1 MFCSAGIIIMVF
13 YLLCFSLSTQFVCIF
28 VPVCLCLCIF
38 IHISILPELFETV
51 RDNMYPYFY
60 SPLYIFQENMY
71 ILLHNW
77 SAVVNFRKISIDG
90 LSIYLVHIL
99 ILLTDK
105 GL

>member
-1 MFCSAGIIIMVF
+1 MFSK
-13 YLLCFSLSTQFVCIF
+13 
-28 VPVCLCLCIF
+28 
-38 IHISILPELFETV
+38 
-51 RDNMYPYFY
+51 
-60 SPLYIFQENMY
+60 NMY

-77 SAVVNFRKISIDG
+77 SVVINFRKISIDG